1 MLPSCYKT
9 LGIQPGASREEVKL
23 AYRRLATFY
32 HPDKNPGDRH
42 AAEMFRL
49 VIDAYQQLKTLPL
62 AETGNTLPA
71 EVKNPRSCRR
81 KRRGTP
87 SDRRYHWQHPDEYI
101 GRHVKCEA

>member
-9 LGIQPGASREEVKL
+9 LGVVPGASREEIKL

-49 VIDAYQQLKTLPL
+49 VIDAYQQLKTLPAPEQANSSL
-62 AETGNTLPA
+62 PVPLNT
-71 EVKNPRSCRR
+71 RCRR

-87 SDRRYHWQHPDEYI
+87 SDRRYCWQHPDEYI
-101 GRHVKCEA
+101 GRHIKCEA